1 MQALGKY
8 KEVHKTNPENI
19 ECLKY
24 LVHLCT
30 EMGRRPEAQEYHT
43 KLNKAVKMANSEATA
58 TAAATQQR
66 QQQQQAGGDGGENS
80 GGGRGGGGGGQGMGM
95 GMGSDLMGGMDESNI
110 GGLGANIPRSTGRKM
125 VVKEKAEAK
134 DSDEWGNGGLGDDL
148 LPM

>member
-1 MQALGKY
+1 MRNPLQALGKY

-66 QQQQQAGGDGGENS
+66 QQQQQAGGDGGEHS
-80 GGGRGGGGGGQGMGM
+80 GRGGGQGMG
-95 GMGSDLMGGMDESNI
+95 SDLMRDMDESNI